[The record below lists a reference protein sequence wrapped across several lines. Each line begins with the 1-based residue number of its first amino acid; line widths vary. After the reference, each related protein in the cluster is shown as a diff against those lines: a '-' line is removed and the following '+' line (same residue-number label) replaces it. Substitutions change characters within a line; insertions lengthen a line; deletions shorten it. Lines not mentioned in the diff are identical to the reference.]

1 MIRGVAGIVAG
12 LIAWFLVATGGNRLL
27 RVSWPGYAGAEKP
40 LKFTLGMMAARL
52 VLGALSSVCAGFV
65 VAWVTKSNGM
75 AAKAFGIMLIV
86 MFIPVHYGLWDKFPT
101 WYHLTFLVS
110 LLPLTLV
117 GATLKAQPDVERL
130 KGPAPP
136 LHNSER

>member
-12 LIAWFLVATGGNRLL
+12 LITWFFVATAGNRLL
-27 RVSWPGYAGAEKP
+27 RVSWPNYAVAEKP

-52 VLGALSSVCAGFV
+52 VLGALASVCAGFV
-65 VAWVTKSNGM
+65 VAWVTKSTGM
-75 AAKAFGIMLIV
+75 AAKVLGIMLV
-86 MFIPVHYGLWDKFPT
+86 AMFIPVHYGLWDKFPV

-117 GATLKAQPDVERL
+117 GATLKAQPNVERL
-130 KGPAPP
+130 KGPAPQD
-136 LHNSER
+136 E

>member
-1 MIRGVAGIVAG
+1 MKIIRAVTGIVAG
-12 LIAWFLVATGGNRLL
+12 LITWFLVATAGNRLL
-27 RVSWPGYAGAEKP
+27 RVSWPGYAGAEKS

-75 AAKAFGIMLIV
+75 AAKVLGIVLV
-86 MFIPVHYGLWDKFPT
+86 AMFIPVHYGLWDKFPI

-110 LLPLTLV
+110 LPLTIV
-117 GATLKAQPDVERL
+117 GATLKAQPDVGRL
-130 KGPAPP
+130 KGPAPQ
-136 LHNSER
+136 NE

>member
-1 MIRGVAGIVAG
+1 MKIIRAVTGIVAG
-12 LIAWFLVATGGNRLL
+12 LIAWFLIASVGNRLL
-27 RVSWPGYAGAEKP
+27 RVSWSGYAGAEKP
-40 LKFTLGMMAARL
+40 LKFTLAMMAARL

-75 AAKAFGIMLIV
+75 AAKVLGIVLV
-86 MFIPVHYGLWDKFPT
+86 AMFIPVHYGLWDKFPV

-130 KGPAPP
+130 NGPA
-136 LHNSER
+136 SQDY